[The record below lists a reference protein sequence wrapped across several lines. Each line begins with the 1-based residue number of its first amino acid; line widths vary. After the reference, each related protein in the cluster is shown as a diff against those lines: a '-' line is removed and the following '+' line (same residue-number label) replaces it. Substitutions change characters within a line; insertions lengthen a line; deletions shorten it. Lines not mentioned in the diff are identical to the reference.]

1 MCKADFMQLSGVNR
15 EAVARAYQ
23 DADALVMRQDIHN
36 QYSFPQVNF
45 VEWVLSRIQWRG
57 DEYVL
62 DVGSGQGAYF
72 EPVQMRIPRGELV
85 AGDLSLGMAR
95 SAAEHPASR
104 CVLNLD
110 AEHLP
115 FPKHTFDV
123 VLANHVLFHVPDL
136 DRALSEIHRVLKPSG
151 VLLASTN
158 SQANMPEL
166 DMLFKRVFG
175 LLGVRPKTASLA
187 EPQPHFHLEDAP
199 MRVARYFFAVARH
212 DLPSTFIFPSAQP
225 LIDYVNSTRA
235 LREPTLPRSITWQ
248 DFMNVFADQAQRIVN
263 HFGEIVIS
271 KLAGAIVASDMGGF
285 SREYVQRLLTAPS

>member
-1 MCKADFMQLSGVNR
+1 MQ
-15 EAVARAYQ
+15 AYR
-23 DADALVMRQDIHN
+23 DPEGLAMRQSIHE
-36 QYSFPQVNF
+36 QYSFPKVNF

-62 DVGSGQGAYF
+62 DIGSGHGAYF
-72 EPVQMRIPRGELV
+72 EAVQMRIPHGELV
-85 AGDLSLGMAR
+85 AGDLSLNMTR
-95 SAAEHPASR
+95 SAAANPASR
-104 CVLNLD
+104 QVANFD

-115 FPKHTFDV
+115 FPKCSFDV

-136 DRALSEIHRVLKPSG
+136 DRALSEIRRVLKPDG

-158 SQANMPEL
+158 SQMNMPEL
-166 DMLFKRVFG
+166 DILFKRAFG

-199 MRVARYFFAVARH
+199 RRVARYFFAVARH
-212 DLPSTFIFPSAQP
+212 DLPSEFIFPSAQP

-235 LREPTLPRSITWQ
+235 LREPTLPHSITWQ
-248 DFMNVFADQAQRIVN
+248 DFMNVFADMVQRIIN
-263 HFGEIVIS
+263 QHGEIVIS

-285 SREYVQRLLTAPS
+285 SREYVQKLLATTS